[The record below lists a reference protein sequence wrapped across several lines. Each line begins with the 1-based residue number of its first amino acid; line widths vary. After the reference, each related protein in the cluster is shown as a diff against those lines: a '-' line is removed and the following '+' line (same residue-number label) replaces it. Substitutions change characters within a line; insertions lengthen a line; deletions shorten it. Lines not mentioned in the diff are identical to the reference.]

1 MKGAVVTLG
10 LEEFQFIRTFLQ
22 QESAIQLDD
31 EKQYLVESRLQ
42 PLARR
47 EGFDTVGELV
57 FKLRANKTG
66 VLRQKVVE
74 AMTTHETSFF
84 RDIRPFEA
92 LKLSVLPKL
101 IAARAATREL
111 RIWCMACSTG
121 QEPYSLA
128 LLLRE
133 NFPELQSWKVKILAT
148 DLSMQVLEKAKAGV
162 FNQLEVNRGLPT
174 PMLMKYFQRQGMNW
188 QINDAIRQMI
198 DFQPM
203 NLIEQ
208 WPLMPPI
215 DVVLLRNVLIYFD
228 IETKKSILSRV
239 RQRLRPDGYLF
250 LGGAE
255 NTFNLDDGFERVELE
270 RSSVYRMRRLNETK
284 D

>member
-1 MKGAVVTLG
+1 MKGTVVTLG
-10 LEEFQFIRTFLQ
+10 IEEYQFIRTFLQ
-22 QESAIQLDD
+22 QESAILLDD

-47 EGFDTVGELV
+47 EGLASVGELV

-92 LKLSVLPKL
+92 LRLAVLPKL
-101 IAARAATREL
+101 IADRTSAREL

-121 QEPYSLA
+121 QEPYTVA

-133 NFPELQSWKVKILAT
+133 NFPELQTWKVKILAT
-148 DLSMQVLEKAKAGV
+148 DLSTQVLEKAKAGI
-162 FNQLEVNRGLPT
+162 FNQLEVNRGLPA

-188 QINDAIRQMI
+188 QVNDSIRQMI

-208 WPLMPPI
+208 WPLMPPMDI
-215 DVVLLRNVLIYFD
+215 VLLRNVLIYFD
-228 IETKKSILSRV
+228 IETKKTILSRV

-255 NTFNLDDGFERVELE
+255 NTFNLDDGFERIELE
-270 RSSVYRMRRLNETK
+270 RSSVYRVRRLN
-284 D
+284 